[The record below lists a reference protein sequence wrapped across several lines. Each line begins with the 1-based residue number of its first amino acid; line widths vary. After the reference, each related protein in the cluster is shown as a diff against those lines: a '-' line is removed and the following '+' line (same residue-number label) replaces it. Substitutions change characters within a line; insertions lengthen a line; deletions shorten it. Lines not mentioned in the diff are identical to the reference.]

1 MHSDPDW
8 AHFSLGTASAL
19 LEIAL
24 IRRMREGHETAG
36 SGDTNGPASNI
47 AYYYLGYYLPDC
59 AKLAYKARFQP
70 SELLDP
76 VTLAWAP
83 MGARGTRQRA
93 G

>member
-1 MHSDPDW
+1 M
-8 AHFSLGTASAL
+8 
-19 LEIAL
+19 
-24 IRRMREGHETAG
+24 AG
-36 SGDTNGPASNI
+36 EAGANKAGFRL

-76 VTLAWAP
+76 ATLAWMP
-83 MGARGTRQRA
+83 METGNLGRGV